1 MTTTD
6 IFSEDK
12 LMQHLG
18 AELVIGEPG
27 HVVIELEV
35 TEHLVQ
41 RHNTCQGG
49 AIFALA
55 DAAFGIAAN
64 NTGQS
69 AVSQHCT
76 ISFLRP
82 APLGETIRAEAKR
95 RSTTGRTDIFDV
107 EVSDSSGELIAE
119 FRGNAHILKSTSS

>member
-1 MTTTD
+1 MTTTELFND
-6 IFSEDK
+6 DK

-18 AELVIGEPG
+18 ARLIKGEPG
-27 HVVIELEV
+27 HVVIELKV
-35 TEHLVQ
+35 TENLVQ

-82 APLGETIRAEAKR
+82 DR
-95 RSTTGRTDIFDV
+95 
-107 EVSDSSGELIAE
+107 SGELIAE
-119 FRGNAHILKSTSS
+119 FRGNAHILKSS